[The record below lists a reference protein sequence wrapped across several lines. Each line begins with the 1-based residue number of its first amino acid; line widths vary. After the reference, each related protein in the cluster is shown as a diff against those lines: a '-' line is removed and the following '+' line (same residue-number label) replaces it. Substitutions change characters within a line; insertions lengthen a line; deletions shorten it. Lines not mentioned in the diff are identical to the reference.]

1 MIQKEALMVSHLH
14 LLRSFELVKDR
25 ISVFSFNC
33 LCVISV
39 FCFFKAQDPK
49 KVFIKE
55 VLTKSVTSNISTDK
69 P

>member
-39 FCFFKAQDPK
+39 FAFLKPK
-49 KVFIKE
+49 IRKKC
-55 VLTKSVTSNISTDK
+55 LLRKY
-69 P
+69 

>member
-33 LCVISV
+33 RCVISV

-55 VLTKSVTSNISTDK
+55 VLTKSVTSNISNDK